1 MRQKTEWCER
11 CLCMTCYRQ
20 GVECDCPGGAGCPVR
35 DCAQYYEYPG
45 EQMELQL
52 TAPGD
57 EASRD

>member
-1 MRQKTEWCER
+1 
-11 CLCMTCYRQ
+11 MTCYRQ